1 MVNLVDVDDN
11 DLVLSGYNDERLNRR
26 KDIYIQLISGGLE
39 EKDMTI
45 DDLDVDYAV
54 EQNISPFTE
63 SDLLDGAGG
72 DYANEY
78 KAWVNAAKMLHSSV
92 FPDSYYETQDK
103 AFSNLPEETKKA
115 MVENRGQSF
124 SGMRNYNKPVSDE
137 DFAKWGVEYIG
148 AWNYN
153 FANMGDTHLTLKGEE
168 NDIAALALYH
178 MSEVYGQLPMFTW
191 NGTKRFFK
199 GIASDPVSYFAAG
212 GPLLQLKNLVKPSS
226 KHLSLNSFARAA
238 LSPTAITAYE
248 GGAYTALDDA
258 FRQWSAL
265 RANEAGVNQ
274 FGEAGDELG
283 QQEFDWG
290 RMRQATSTGVAA
302 GLALGGAV
310 KGVAKGAEIVA
321 PKVGEAVSSAT
332 AATRQFFINQGKLAD
347 IRLKEQGGGTK
358 LMSGFDPTDF
368 INEGLS
374 KLGKSLE
381 DTVQPDNLG
390 YIFKSEKAVLETPQ
404 QKGDVSQWKGIFQ
417 KAGIKQDEMKW
428 LGLNEFFEGKQTVT
442 KEEIA
447 EYIAQNKFHLDE
459 VELKDIKDMTQNI
472 EFNNLDQ
479 SDAAFSHIQK
489 RISGEKEMEGDT
501 YQHTLKNIS
510 VGQAGDSK
518 YYIVEKST
526 TKNGENW
533 EEGGNFMI
541 FVQKGETT
549 ENEGLAEIIAH
560 YAMANSKSFN
570 EAMVQAESI
579 AMRTGDMASPKNT
592 SKFERFT
599 EPGGTNYREIIL
611 TNPDFNKNK
620 EGEPAITRYSQTE
633 QGEFTY
639 NSDPELRDFSAT
651 MAPFNAEMER
661 LSKRIFEIDHRMA
674 EMGIEPN
681 SQNRTL
687 LQPTGGTPEGIER
700 NNLIKERR
708 ELLDEHDRVSN
719 EKAQTGARIL
729 QRQNFTAAEHW
740 GDIENPVVHARIS
753 DRVAEDGGKILY
765 IEEAQSDWGQRG
777 RQKRY
782 DAISDFA
789 YESSGFDQEIPI
801 GPLVGK
807 TEQFTKA
814 IVRRLIK
821 KAVDEGYDYISL
833 STGQVQATRWGET
846 GLIPYYDEIL
856 PGIMD
861 KVVGELQEGKPVQFD
876 NVFTKIDS
884 DRDINTSI
892 MLKNKK
898 LKNVGITSI
907 DAVKLVERDNRNP
920 LSPVNQIQ
928 QRVQQRANDRI
939 TIKITDEMRASVE
952 KGMPMFEL
960 GAAVGGAGIGAAI
973 ANQEENPI

>member
-1 MVNLVDVDDN
+1 
-11 DLVLSGYNDERLNRR
+11 
-26 KDIYIQLISGGLE
+26 
-39 EKDMTI
+39 
-45 DDLDVDYAV
+45 
-54 EQNISPFTE
+54 
-63 SDLLDGAGG
+63 
-72 DYANEY
+72 
-78 KAWVNAAKMLHSSV
+78 
-92 FPDSYYETQDK
+92 
-103 AFSNLPEETKKA
+103 
-115 MVENRGQSF
+115 
-124 SGMRNYNKPVSDE
+124 PVSDA

-199 GIASDPVSYFAAG
+199 GIASDPVSYFAVG
-212 GPLLQLKNLVKPSS
+212 GPLLQLKNLIKPSS
-226 KHLSLNSFARAA
+226 KHLSLNSFARAS

-274 FGEAGDELG
+274 FGEAGDEIG

-310 KGVAKGAEIVA
+310 KGVSKVAEITA
-321 PKVGEAVSSAT
+321 PKVGEAVSTAT
-332 AATRQFFINQGKLAD
+332 DATRQFFINQGKLAD
-347 IRLKEQGGGTK
+347 IRIKEQGEGTK

-374 KLGKSLE
+374 KLGKSLD
-381 DTVQPDNLG
+381 DTVKPDNLG

-404 QKGDVSQWKGIFQ
+404 QKGDVSQWKGIF
-417 KAGIKQDEMKW
+417 KKSGIKEDEMKW
-428 LGLNEFFEGKQTVT
+428 LGLNEFFDSKTKEGSNEKPVFT

-447 EYIAQNKFHLDE
+447 EHIAQNKFHLDE
-459 VELKDIKDMTQNI
+459 VELKDIKDMSQNI

-479 SDAAFSHIQK
+479 SDAAFSTIQK
-489 RISGEKEMEGDT
+489 QIDELNQESFFTIK
-501 YQHTLKNIS
+501 HTLKNVS
-510 VGQAGDSK
+510 VGQAGDTK
-518 YYIVEKST
+518 YYIVDKST
-526 TKNGENW
+526 IKNGENW

-541 FVQKGETT
+541 FIQKGENT
-549 ENEGLAEIIAH
+549 EDIVHHAVGGIR
-560 YAMANSKSFN
+560 SFN

-579 AMRTGDMASPKNT
+579 AMRTGDMATPENT
-592 SKFERFT
+592 AKFQRFT

-611 TNPDFNKNK
+611 TNPNFNKTKDGNK
-620 EGEPAITRYSQTE
+620 MGVGII
-633 QGEFTY
+633 TY
-639 NSDPELRDFSAT
+639 NSDPELRDYSAT
-651 MAPFNAEMER
+651 MAPFTAEMER
-661 LSKRIFEIDHRMA
+661 LSKRIFEIDHRLA
-674 EMGIEPN
+674 EMDIQPS

-687 LQPTGGTPEGIER
+687 LQPTGSTPEGIER
-700 NNLIKERR
+700 NNLTKERR
-708 ELLDEHDRVSN
+708 ELLDEHDRVGN
-719 EKAQTGARIL
+719 EKTQTGATIL
-729 QRQNFTAAEHW
+729 QRQNFKEPSHW
-740 GDIENPVVHARIS
+740 GDIENPVVHARTS

-765 IEEAQSDWGQRG
+765 IEEAQSDWGQKG

-782 DAISDFA
+782 ATGEDAMEAHGITSA
-789 YESSGFDQEIPI
+789 TSNTRPEMTSSGFAEEIPR
-801 GPLVGK
+801 GPLVEK

-821 KAVDEGYDYISL
+821 KAVDDGYDYVSL
-833 STGQVQATRWGET
+833 SPGDVQFQRWGEE
-846 GLIPYYDEIL
+846 GLRKYYDEIL
-856 PGIMD
+856 PSIMD

-876 NVFTKIDS
+876 NAFTKIDS

-898 LKNVGITSI
+898 LKNVGIVDVDVAQTNYAHNKGNTST
-907 DAVKLVERDNRNP
+907 E
-920 LSPVNQIQ
+920 
-928 QRVQQRANDRI
+928 RI

-960 GAAVGGAGIGAAI
+960 GAAAGGMGIGAAI

>member
-72 DYANEY
+72 DYADEY
-78 KAWVNAAKMLHSSV
+78 TAWVNAAKMLHSSV
-92 FPDSYYETQDK
+92 FPDEYYEKQND
-103 AFSNLPEETKKA
+103 AFKNLPKEIYDRMVADRENGKSNLSWSGLQNFRKPE
-115 MVENRGQSF
+115 
-124 SGMRNYNKPVSDE
+124 SDA

-153 FANMGDTHLTLKGEE
+153 FANMGTTHQIISSEE
-168 NDIAALALYH
+168 NEYAALALYH

-199 GIASDPVSYFAAG
+199 GLASDPASYFFAG
-212 GPLLQLKNLVKPSS
+212 GPLLKLRPAAKEGAKALGF
-226 KHLSLNSFARAA
+226 NSFTRAA
-238 LSPTAITAYE
+238 LSPLAITAYE

-258 FRQWSAL
+258 FRQWSGME
-265 RANEAGVNQ
+265 ANQAGVNL
-274 FGEAGDELG
+274 FGEAGDEIG
-283 QQEFDWG
+283 QKEFDWG
-290 RMRQATSTGVAA
+290 RMRKATSTGVAA

-310 KGVAKGAEIVA
+310 KGVGKVAEITA

-347 IRLKEQGGGTK
+347 IRLKEQGEGTK
-358 LMSGFDPTDF
+358 LMSGFDPTD
-368 INEGLS
+368 IVNEGLS

-381 DTVQPDNLG
+381 DTVKPDNLG

-404 QKGDVSQWKGIFQ
+404 NKGDVSQWKGIFE
-417 KAGIKQDEMKW
+417 KAGIKKDEMKW

-447 EYIAQNKFHLDE
+447 EHIAQNKFHLDE
-459 VELKDIKDMTQNI
+459 VELKDIKDMSQNI

-479 SDAAFSHIQK
+479 SDAAFSTIQNK
-489 RISGEKEMEGDT
+489 ISDEMKMDGDT
-501 YQHTLKNIS
+501 FQHTLNNVS
-510 VGQAGDSK
+510 VGLAGDTK
-518 YYIVEKST
+518 YYIVDKST

-533 EEGGNFMI
+533 EEGGQFMI
-541 FVQKGETT
+541 FIQRGDNT
-549 ENEGLAEIIAH
+549 EDIVHHAVG
-560 YAMANSKSFN
+560 NSNSFN
-570 EAMVQAESI
+570 EAMVQAESL
-579 AMRTGDMASPKNT
+579 AMRTGDMATPENT
-592 SKFERFT
+592 SKWKRYT

-611 TNPDFNKNK
+611 TNPNFNEGSTYATSKGDQIDF
-620 EGEPAITRYSQTE
+620 S
-633 QGEFTY
+633 Y
-639 NSDPELRDFSAT
+639 NSDPEYRDYSAT
-651 MAPFNAEMER
+651 MAPFTAEMAR
-661 LSKRIFEIDHRMA
+661 LNKRIFEIDHRMT
-674 EMGIEPN
+674 EMGIQPN
-681 SQNRTL
+681 SQNRL
-687 LQPTGGTPEGIER
+687 LLESHGGTPEGFER

-708 ELLDEHDRVSN
+708 ELLDQHDSISR
-719 EKAQTGARIL
+719 EKTETGARIL
-729 QRQNFTAAEHW
+729 QRQNFKAPTHW
-740 GDIENPVVHARIS
+740 GDIENPVVHARTS

-765 IEEAQSDWGQRG
+765 MEEAQSDWGQQG
-777 RQKRY
+777 RRKTKVFEHNMPEQ
-782 DAISDFA
+782 
-789 YESSGFDQEIPI
+789 EVSGFNQNIPR
-801 GPLVGK
+801 GPLVEK

-821 KAVDEGYDYISL
+821 KAVDDGYDYISL
-833 STGQVQATRWGET
+833 STGDVQFQRWGEE
-846 GLIPYYDEIL
+846 GLRKYYDEIL

-876 NVFTKIDS
+876 NAFTKIND
-884 DRDINTSI
+884 
-892 MLKNKK
+892 KK
-898 LKNVGITSI
+898 LKNVGITNLK
-907 DAVKLVERDNRNP
+907 DTKLIEQWETINYGKPQERP
-920 LSPVNQIQ
+920 
-928 QRVQQRANDRI
+928 RI

-960 GAAVGGAGIGAAI
+960 GAAAGGMGIGAAI